1 MSYVNKSYEGLNEQQ
16 FDVKKDKQDNQTDAA
31 FNMSTYGMFPNEET
45 SVNGSTFLEKRDLNI
60 FDYLNLVFYGGG
72 AVLFFY
78 YFTENFDSMGY
89 IMFIFGILIFCEIM
103 G

>member
-1 MSYVNKSYEGLNEQQ
+1 MSYEGLDEQE
-16 FDVKKDKQDNQTDAA
+16 FDIKLEKQVKQTDAA
-31 FNMSTYGMFPNEET
+31 FNMSTYGMFPNEEEPL
-45 SVNGSTFLEKRDLNI
+45 GSSNAFYENKNMNI

>member
-1 MSYVNKSYEGLNEQQ
+1 MATLTDLQQ
-16 FDVKKDKQDNQTDAA
+16 KDQLTDAA
-31 FNMSTYGMFPNEET
+31 FNMSTYGMFPNEEEPL
-45 SVNGSTFLEKRDLNI
+45 GSNNPFYENKNMNI

-78 YFTENFDSMGY
+78 YFTENYDSMGY
-89 IMFIFGILIFCEIM
+89 IMFIFGILVFCEIM

>member
-1 MSYVNKSYEGLNEQQ
+1 MSYEGLNEQQ
-16 FDVKKDKQDNQTDAA
+16 FNEKKDKQDNQTDAA
-31 FNMSTYGMFPNEET
+31 FNMSTYGMFPNEEEPME
-45 SVNGSTFLEKRDLNI
+45 GSNAFYENKNMNI
-60 FDYLNLVFYGGG
+60 FDYLNLIFYGGG
-72 AVLFFY
+72 AVIFFY

>member
-1 MSYVNKSYEGLNEQQ
+1 MADSQE
-16 FDVKKDKQDNQTDAA
+16 AA
-31 FNMSTYGMFPNEET
+31 FNMSTYGMFPNEEEPL
-45 SVNGSTFLEKRDLNI
+45 GSNNPFYENKNMNI